1 MEGAVRVSEFGD
13 KNKES
18 EEKER
23 ARCIGS
29 VLGAHNSAAGQ
40 RVAGAAEK
48 LLSGDKI
55 LDKLIESRK
64 NCTVESTAG
73 YAAELHHKVTFE
85 ADAILKGKQDLS
97 VGIGPRGGCGSKGS
111 ADLVINKGNKNVG
124 EAGLKYRAKATET
137 AFDQSNPFD
146 RGRQKICP
154 SDQVD
159 RVKQLANERAKTGT
173 LKAPEYSDTAKNAT
187 DRLEYDGVESKP
199 LTKSGAEDLVRN
211 GGNYGNDALKLEMR
225 VNTVNAA
232 KAGAA
237 LGAAASTA
245 SNIINCWNG
254 EKSIADA
261 GKQVIKDTVK
271 SGARSAAVSAMTTG
285 TKHALLKAG
294 AQNLAKGNAPMAI
307 ASTIFEAGGDIC
319 SDIKK
324 CCNGE
329 VTKTE
334 VAVNA
339 VKHTGK
345 AAAKTGGAMAGA
357 EMGATIGAFGGP
369 IGIAVGGVVGGTVGY
384 IASSTLVSKI
394 SDWF

>member
-1 MEGAVRVSEFGD
+1 MSEFRD
-13 KNKES
+13 EK
-18 EEKER
+18 KER
-23 ARCIGS
+23 EKKEQARCIGS
-29 VLGAHNSAAGQ
+29 VLVAHYSAAGQ

-48 LLSGDKI
+48 LLSGDKT
-55 LDKLIESRK
+55 LDKLIANRK

-73 YAAELHHKVTFE
+73 YAAELHHKITFE
-85 ADAILKGKQDLS
+85 ADAVLKGKQDLS
-97 VGIGPRGGCGSKGS
+97 VGIGPRGGCGSKGT

-124 EAGLKYRAKATET
+124 EAGLKYRAKVTET
-137 AFDQSNPFD
+137 TFDQSNPFD

-159 RVKQLANERAKTGT
+159 RVKQLASERARTGT
-173 LKAPEYSDTAKNAT
+173 LKAPEYADTANNAT
-187 DRLEYDGVESKP
+187 DRLKYDGVESKP
-199 LTKSGAEDLVRN
+199 LTKGGAENLVRN
-211 GGNYGNDALKLEMR
+211 GGNYSNDALKLEMR

-245 SNIINCWNG
+245 SNVIDCWKG
-254 EKSIADA
+254 EKSVADA
-261 GKQVIKDTVK
+261 GKQVLKDTFK
-271 SGARSAAVSAMTTG
+271 SGGRSAAVSAMTTG
-285 TKHALLKAG
+285 TKHALIKAG

-329 VTKTE
+329 VTKTD

-339 VKHTGK
+339 VKHTSK

-357 EMGATIGAFGGP
+357 EMGAMIGAFGGP
-369 IGIAVGGVVGGTVGY
+369 LGAAAGGIIGGTVGY
-384 IASSTLVSKI
+384 IASGELISKI